1 MPKAELAFSPVDNE
15 LPLRWMR
22 RLRLAP
28 ANGLGTNRRAL
39 FFVALTWLPIVVW
52 ALVEGRALDLS
63 DHESLMRHYGIN
75 VRCLI
80 AIPLF
85 IIGERALHDTVV
97 RIASQFVSSGIVSP
111 AVQPAFE
118 ATLRNVGRMRDS
130 SLPWILVFGLTLT
143 WLMVDHPD
151 AHEDALAWARS
162 ADGKLGFGGWWF
174 SYVARPVF
182 VALLAGWLWR
192 ILLIAYWLWRVG
204 RLDLSLVPTH
214 PDRAGGLG
222 FVERL
227 PNAFELVSLAVSA
240 AVASRWAHEITVHGT
255 TLEPYK
261 LVAAALVIVW
271 TLLALLPLLALAPA
285 LHAARAR
292 AMAAYS
298 TLVGE
303 QGRLVHRRW
312 ILREPVDNA
321 PILDAPEI
329 GPVADASTLFD
340 SVKRMRI
347 VPIGKTAIAKIL
359 IPLAIPMA
367 IVAALQVPVGELLMK
382 VVKAVL

>member
-1 MPKAELAFSPVDNE
+1 
-15 LPLRWMR
+15 
-22 RLRLAP
+22 
-28 ANGLGTNRRAL
+28 
-39 FFVALTWLPIVVW
+39 
-52 ALVEGRALDLS
+52 
-63 DHESLMRHYGIN
+63 
-75 VRCLI
+75 
-80 AIPLF
+80 
-85 IIGERALHDTVV
+85 
-97 RIASQFVSSGIVSP
+97 
-111 AVQPAFE
+111 
-118 ATLRNVGRMRDS
+118 
-130 SLPWILVFGLTLT
+130 
-143 WLMVDHPD
+143 
-151 AHEDALAWARS
+151 
-162 ADGKLGFGGWWF
+162 
-174 SYVARPVF
+174 
-182 VALLAGWLWR
+182 
-192 ILLIAYWLWRVG
+192 
-204 RLDLSLVPTH
+204 
-214 PDRAGGLG
+214 
-222 FVERL
+222 
-227 PNAFELVSLAVSA
+227 LAVSA

-255 TLEPYK
+255 TLESYK

-367 IVAALQVPVGELLMK
+367 VVAALQVPVGELLMK
-382 VVKAVL
+382 VVKALV